1 LLNDQK
7 LRSLVKPT
15 CFVSFPW
22 QSVLLQRN
30 VHVVWRVPIVFIR
43 GKSVETIDSCHVL
56 ENCAVSLVFLQENYT
71 HKFRFLILAR

>member
-1 LLNDQK
+1 MLNDQK

-30 VHVVWRVPIVFIR
+30 VHVVRRVPIVLIR
-43 GKSVETIDSCHVL
+43 GKSVETIYSCHVL